1 MGLKRATAKPI
12 IFQNR
17 PVALKKIFYRDR
29 LNRSDRILREVNTL
43 NARKHDNIVLLLCYW
58 TDLARESLDNC
69 LNLVFPWA
77 ETDMKVWMNSLSAPA
92 PLSDHDSLG
101 HRKEFLYN
109 TAQSLLS
116 ALSYIHREIDGS
128 TASHHDLKP
137 SNILLFD
144 NQIWKICD
152 FGKSGLKTLQ
162 DGSETDGQDG
172 LGTRRYQPPEYGTS
186 DVQKYGRAFDVW
198 SMGCIIIELAI
209 LLVYGWDTGDTPQ
222 GFQEFTNQT
231 TSNENR
237 TDPFYNHE
245 SVVTQWL
252 EKLEGPDDGSYNI
265 ISLLRT
271 ARNMTRM
278 VPEDRVFS
286 WEAYLDLYEQLNPS
300 ATIEDRCKITK
311 EFVQKPSQ
319 DRDDS
324 KRNPRGRIDVMRNS
338 IRDKCLHENGWPPVQ
353 SRSSEIETLV
363 QNFNSTLGQADVKKL
378 FTFICDD
385 YGDIEDQWNPLKCAE
400 ALIPADIT
408 FGETVGLFQYNNT
421 SHSPNEAM
429 GFRFMMIRIM
439 KAEMN
444 VNEPDF
450 YTMTPLCWAAHH
462 GYAAAAKVLLS
473 LKGNI
478 NQKST
483 LGDTPLSIASSRGQ
497 NAHVEVVKVL
507 LDHGADPQIQ
517 DHGGRTSISIAATC
531 TNSKI
536 LKEFLSRERIDT
548 RKTDNNGRSPLMHAR
563 QKLLVQQ
570 HRGVSE
576 VDLCGLTVNVEKL
589 EIREVVPDGI
599 LYVEDEG

>member
-1 MGLKRATAKPI
+1 M
-12 IFQNR
+12 
-17 PVALKKIFYRDR
+17 ALKKIFYRDR

-43 NARKHDNIVLLLCYW
+43 KARKHDNIVLLLCYW
-58 TDLARESLDNC
+58 TDPASESLDKC
-69 LNLVFPWA
+69 LNLIFPWA
-77 ETDMKVWMNSLSAPA
+77 EIDMKVWMNTPSAPA
-92 PLSDHDSLG
+92 PLSDHDNLG

-162 DGSETDGQDG
+162 EGSETDGQDG
-172 LGTRRYQPPEYGTS
+172 LGTRRYQPPEYRTS

-231 TSNENR
+231 TSNEDR
-237 TDPFYNHE
+237 TDTFYNHIP
-245 SVVTQWL
+245 VVTHWIDN
-252 EKLEGPDDGSYNI
+252 LEGPDDGSYNI

-278 VPEDRVFS
+278 LPEDRVFS

-300 ATIEDRCKITK
+300 ATIEDRCQITK

-324 KRNPRGRIDVMRNS
+324 KRNLRARIDVMKNL
-338 IRDKCLHENGWPPVQ
+338 ICDKYLHENGWPPAQ
-353 SRSSEIETLV
+353 STSSEIKNFV
-363 QNFNSTLGQADVKKL
+363 QRINSTLRQADVKKL
-378 FTFICDD
+378 FTFICED
-385 YGDIEDQWNPLKCAE
+385 YADFEDPWNPLKCAE

-408 FGETVGLFQYNNT
+408 FGETVQLFQYDST
-421 SHSPNEAM
+421 SHSPYEAM

-439 KAEMN
+439 KAEMS
-444 VNEPDF
+444 VNET
-450 YTMTPLCWAAHH
+450 YHNTMTPLCWAAHH

-478 NQKST
+478 NHKTT
-483 LGDTPLSIASSRGQ
+483 LGETPLSIASSRGQ

-517 DHGGRTSISIAATC
+517 DYDGRTSISIAATC

-536 LKEFLSRERIDT
+536 LKEFLSRGGIDT
-548 RKTDNNGRSPLMHAR
+548 RKTDNDGWSPLMHAR
-563 QKLLVQQ
+563 EELLVQRQ
-570 HRGVSE
+570 GGVSE
-576 VDLCGLTVNVEKL
+576 DDLCGLTVNVEKL
-589 EIREVVPDGI
+589 EKLEKSEVVRQDSIWIP
-599 LYVEDEG
+599 LA